1 MPRDGTVFQLTS
13 NVILFLEQLLD
24 FVETVASI
32 LQQDSSY
39 NQVRFACKFWSLFCS
54 YEFHEHFE
62 LVSRFQMYSSPENL
76 GFQLLL
82 ATTWRQNMKIQI

>member
-39 NQVRFACKFWSLFCS
+39 NQVKFNSRFEVACKKFIRQFMISSLVNF
-54 YEFHEHFE
+54 FGD
-62 LVSRFQMYSSPENL
+62 LVPRP
-76 GFQLLL
+76 
-82 ATTWRQNMKIQI
+82 QNKVSMFRLQAHP